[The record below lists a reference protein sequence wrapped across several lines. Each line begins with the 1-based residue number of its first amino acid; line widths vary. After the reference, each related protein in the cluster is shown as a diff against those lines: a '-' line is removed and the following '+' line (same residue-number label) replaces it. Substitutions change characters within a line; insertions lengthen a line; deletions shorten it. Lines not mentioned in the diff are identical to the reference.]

1 MQNAYDIENDK
12 NLLILLIMLKCV
24 YSDMDLQ

>member
-1 MQNAYDIENDK
+1 MQNAYDLENDK